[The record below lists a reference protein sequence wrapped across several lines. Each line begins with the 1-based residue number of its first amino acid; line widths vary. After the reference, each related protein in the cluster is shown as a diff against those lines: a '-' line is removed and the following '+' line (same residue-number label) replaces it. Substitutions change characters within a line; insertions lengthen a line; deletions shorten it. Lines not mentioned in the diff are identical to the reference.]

1 MAGRSYASQFDEV
14 SNNTTRLRG
23 VNSGGVSGRPVR
35 FCKCGRKVVVRI
47 SNTHKNP
54 GREFYTCAIPKDDV
68 LNCRY
73 FSWVDEESD
82 MIASDG
88 NRATED
94 DFWKIQILRKID
106 ILQLE
111 VKGLRKGFKVL
122 CIVHVVFMMLLLIF
136 FLF

>member
-1 MAGRSYASQFDEV
+1 MAGRSSKSQFDEE

-23 VNSGGVSGRPVR
+23 VNSDGGSGRPVR
-35 FCKCGRKVVVRI
+35 FCNCGRKVVLRI
-47 SNTHKNP
+47 SKTQRNP
-54 GREFYTCAIPKDDV
+54 GRAFYTCALAKDDV
-68 LNCRY
+68 LRCGY

-94 DFWKIQILRKID
+94 EFWKIKLLRKID
-106 ILQLE
+106 ILQIE
-111 VKGLRKGFKVL
+111 VKGLRMGFKVL
-122 CIVHVVFMMLLLIF
+122 CIVHVVFMMLLVF